1 MARRAVIRVGTT
13 RRNYVAEKTTYGARH
28 PDLAFRR
35 VPHLPL
41 HAVTAHPFWRFV
53 TGVWARQ
60 DVDLVH
66 VFNDVPLSN
75 RPWVASFEHD
85 YPPRHASAAV
95 SRAALR
101 AAASSRCLGL
111 FAMSAHARRR
121 LLADPVRGPLLGP
134 KCVVV
139 EPCVPGEDDL
149 YARHLAW
156 LAEHPPGR
164 GPLELLFAGNQFF
177 RKGGE
182 FVLDALEPLA
192 ARSDPPIRLTVVSTL
207 ELDSYV
213 SHAHGDDARRSAALA
228 RIAAAPWIRRVEDVP
243 PRRVRELMSESHL
256 LLFPTLNETF
266 GFVLAEALATGLEV
280 VTVASRAIPEILPP
294 ALLPE
299 AIRVPL
305 GPDEEWAGTRLWR
318 REGAAAWRLLW
329 DDARERIVEGI
340 RSRIAAI
347 LLDPSR
353 LAARAPS
360 LRAHHLARFAPE
372 RLGERLHAAYGRC
385 LAAGRKS

>member
-1 MARRAVIRVGTT
+1 MTRVGTT
-13 RRNYVAEKTTYGARH
+13 RRNYVCEKATYGARH

-35 VPHLPL
+35 VPYLPL
-41 HAVTAHPFWRFV
+41 HAATSHPFWRFA
-53 TGVWARQ
+53 TAVWAPH

-85 YPPRHASAAV
+85 YPPLHRSAALG
-95 SRAALR
+95 RAALR
-101 AAASSRCLGL
+101 AAASTRCLGL

-139 EPCVPGEDDL
+139 EPCVSSEDDL
-149 YARHLAW
+149 YERHVAW
-156 LAEHPPGR
+156 LAEHPAGR
-164 GPLELLFAGNQFF
+164 GPVELLFAGNQFF

-192 ARSDPPIRLTVVSTL
+192 ARNDPPVRLTVVSTL
-207 ELDSYV
+207 DVDPWV
-213 SHAHGDDARRSAALA
+213 SNSQGDEARRTAALA
-228 RIAAAPWIRRVEDVP
+228 RLAARPSWIRRFEDLP

-266 GFVLAEALATGLEV
+266 GFVLAEALATGLDV
-280 VTVASRAIPEILPP
+280 VTVSSRAIPEILPP
-294 ALLPE
+294 SLLPE

-318 REGAAAWRLLW
+318 REGAAAWLRLW
-329 DDARERIVEGI
+329 NDARERIVEGI
-340 RSRIAAI
+340 RSRISAC
-347 LLDPSR
+347 
-353 LAARAPS
+353 LANPACLASRAPA
-360 LRAHHLARFAPE
+360 LRAHHLSRFAPE
-372 RLGERLHAAYGRC
+372 RLGERLHAAYAR
-385 LAAGRKS
+385 L